1 MSEKSNTYAQIL
13 FPTYQC
19 LVCEKYENPNAL
31 VADTARAWLCPE
43 CKQKLRKMMEVS
55 EDA

>member
-1 MSEKSNTYAQIL
+1 MSEKSNEYVQIL
-13 FPTYQC
+13 FPTQC

-43 CKQKLRKMMEVS
+43 CKRKLRKMME
-55 EDA
+55 ETK